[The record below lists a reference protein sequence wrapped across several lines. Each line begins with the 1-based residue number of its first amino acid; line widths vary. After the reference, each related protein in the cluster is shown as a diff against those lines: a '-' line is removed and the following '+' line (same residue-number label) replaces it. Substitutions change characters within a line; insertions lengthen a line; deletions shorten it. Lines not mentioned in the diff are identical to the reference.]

1 MTGSAKTT
9 WALGSYPRMAERLAG
24 AAHEAVELA
33 GVGPGDRVLDVA
45 CGTGNGALLAMA
57 HGATAVGV
65 DVEPR
70 LLDVAR
76 ARAAALGDAA
86 ATTLTWI
93 EGDGAALP
101 VADGAFD
108 VVLSLFGVMY
118 VPDQDAAA
126 RELARTCAPGAR
138 VVLAAWE
145 PGSFMPAMG
154 AALAPYLPP
163 PPPGS
168 SPPSRWGDEQA
179 LERLLGDA
187 GLRVERTSSATIAL
201 DFSSRMEAVGFLVA
215 TAGHVL
221 AERERLTSEGRW
233 SALLAGLGGL
243 VAERDRGADAAEGG
257 VSLPL
262 DYLLAFARPA

>member
-1 MTGSAKTT
+1 MKTT
-9 WALGSYPRMAERLAG
+9 WALGAYPRMAERLAG
-24 AAHEAVELA
+24 AAVRAVELA
-33 GVGPGDRVLDVA
+33 AVSERDRVVDVA

-70 LLDVAR
+70 LLEVAR

-86 ATTLTWI
+86 ASLRWV

-101 VADGAFD
+101 LPDEAFD
-108 VVLSLFGVMY
+108 AVLSLFGVMY
-118 VPDQDAAA
+118 VPDQAAAA
-126 RELARTCAPGAR
+126 RELARVCAPGGR
-138 VVLAAWE
+138 VVLTAWT

-163 PPPGS
+163 PPPGGG
-168 SPPSRWGDEQA
+168 PPSRWGDEQA
-179 LERLLGDA
+179 LAELLGDA
-187 GLRVERTSSATIAL
+187 GLTPEQTRRETLSL
-201 DFSSRMEAVGFLVA
+201 DFPSRAEAVGFLVA

-221 AERERLTSEGRW
+221 AERDRLTAEGRW
-233 SALLAGLGGL
+233 GALLADLAAL
-243 VAERDRGADAAEGG
+243 VMARDATGDGD

-262 DYLLAFARPA
+262 DYRLTLARPSGAPAP